1 MRKITLFLS
10 VLFMA
15 MVVKAQVQAT
25 TSLVHTASSF
35 CTSDKNSYTSTVDS
49 DKEVVNNSA
58 FNNTWQAAAYAEFS
72 VTLPEGNYSVKSAI
86 LTWTGIGE
94 SRNTRNTDV
103 LYANIGQALDY
114 EAMSAGTEKVNLD
127 ATKIESVTFPK
138 GEGATQNYT
147 TDVTDAVKMILEAG
161 QNYIIFKF
169 TNNPGGGHLVGK
181 GASENVPVLT
191 VELADASAMTTY
203 TVKYVDEAGNE
214 IAEAAVYDIVTG
226 EVASIADENKVAIWN
241 ADNTVK
247 YIYASCD
254 NESITTVAD
263 GASNVITATFR
274 EAATYSYTVN
284 GVDGEGNVLKIL
296 AASSNFEGESITV
309 PYNQYILVDD
319 VLYSASA
326 NNKEYN
332 TKITLSSDEQ
342 VSAITY
348 SASSISDVVYFS
360 EAEEIEGMTITTGGN
375 ANIRCSNAAG
385 GYNASAESVVVTTL
399 TPGVYNIA
407 AQVWGNA
414 GVEFNIVCGNDTLK
428 VSTKGYITSGNT
440 EFAVAEETEVVV
452 LPAGANGKC
461 LDWIYIQSVEKPL
474 VVTDGEDL
482 TATGSYSS
490 ASYVR
495 KFNTAYTYGTI
506 CLPFAPDAATCANY
520 TFYKL
525 AEVNSEALIFEEE
538 AEPKANTAYL
548 YKLNDG
554 VDAETAKTFTGGVT
568 TISDIVTEPVGG
580 WQFIG
585 SFAKTEITDLTGG
598 DYWAYQA
605 EYNSK
610 KDVLVKAGTKLVAHP
625 YRAYFK
631 FVPTEELNFTPAT
644 STMRMIIG
652 GKEGGAMEIQEVI
665 APEQVEGAA
674 FDLEGRPVE
683 NMQKGQ
689 IYIIGGKKVKK

>member
-49 DKEVVNNSA
+49 DKEVVNNSG

-191 VELADASAMTTY
+191 VELADASVMTTY
-203 TVKYVDEAGNE
+203 TIKYVDEAGNE

-226 EVASIADENKVAIWN
+226 EVASIADENKVAIWTP
-241 ADNTVK
+241 DKTKK
-247 YIYASCD
+247 YIYKSCD
-254 NESITTVAD
+254 KESVTTVAD
-263 GASNVITATFR
+263 GALNVITATFR

-284 GVDGEGNVLKIL
+284 GVDSEGNVLKVL

-360 EAEEIEGMTITTGGN
+360 EAEEIEGMTTTTGGN

-399 TPGVYNIA
+399 TPGVYNIV

-414 GVEFNIVCGNDTLK
+414 GVDFNIICGSNTLT
-428 VSTKGYITSGNT
+428 VSTKGYILSGNAEFVIT
-440 EFAVAEETEVVV
+440 EDTEVTV
-452 LPAGANGKC
+452 LQAGANGKC
-461 LDWIYIQSVEKPL
+461 IDWIYIQSVEKPL

-495 KFNTAYTYGTI
+495 KFNTEYTYGTI

-525 AEVNSEALIFEEE
+525 SEIGQTALYFEEE
-538 AEPKANTAYL
+538 TEPKANVAYL
-548 YKLNDG
+548 YKLKDD
-554 VDAETAKTFTGGVT
+554 VDAELAKTFTGGVT
-568 TISDIVTEPVGG
+568 TISDIVTEPLNG
-580 WQFIG
+580 WQLIG
-585 SFAKTEITDLTGG
+585 AFAKTVITEMTDGL
-598 DYWAYQA
+598 YYAYYA
-605 EYNSK
+605 EYNDK
-610 KDVLVKAGTKLVAHP
+610 KDVLVKANQQLTVNP

-631 FVPTEELNFTPAT
+631 FVETADEDVTPTTA
-644 STMRMIIG
+644 TMRIVFG
-652 GKEGGAMEIQEVI
+652 GKEGGAMDIQEVI
-665 APEQVEGAA
+665 TPEQIDGAI
-674 FDLEGRPVE
+674 FDLEGRPVQE
-683 NMQKGQ
+683 MQKGQ

>member
-10 VLFMA
+10 VLFKA
-15 MVVKAQVQAT
+15 QTETEAVVKMTWVDYNNPTTAMGEIPAGETARAGYNKISGGSVAFANTGWGENKITYIQVD
-25 TSLVHTASSF
+25 ASS
-35 CTSDKNSYTSTVDS
+35 CTDDIVGATLTIEVSGSSDGKRTTGWGVGYNSSVWSADMTYDSADKTITTLGGQLWTSTKSASTFEAKEFDILDAFKNDADA
-49 DKEVVNNSA
+49 DKIVTILVYE
-58 FNNTWQAAAYAEFS
+58 TAAAGGYIKNPK
-72 VTLPEGNYSVKSAI
+72 VTI
-86 LTWTGIGE
+86 L
-94 SRNTRNTDV
+94 
-103 LYANIGQALDY
+103 A
-114 EAMSAGTEKVNLD
+114 
-127 ATKIESVTFPK
+127 
-138 GEGATQNYT
+138 
-147 TDVTDAVKMILEAG
+147 
-161 QNYIIFKF
+161 
-169 TNNPGGGHLVGK
+169 
-181 GASENVPVLT
+181 
-191 VELADASAMTTY
+191 ADASAMTTY

-214 IAEAAVYDIVTG
+214 IADASVYDILTG

-284 GVDGEGNVLKIL
+284 AVDGEGNVLKEI
-296 AASSNFEGESITV
+296 AASVNLEGESVTI
-309 PYNQYILVDD
+309 PYNQHILVDD

-375 ANIRCSNAAG
+375 ANVRCSNAAG
-385 GYNASAESVVVTTL
+385 GYNASAEPIVVTTL
-399 TPGVYNIA
+399 TPGVYNIV

-414 GVEFNIVCGNDTLK
+414 GVDFNIICGSNTLT
-428 VSTKGYITSGNT
+428 VSTKGYILSGNAEFVIT
-440 EFAVAEETEVVV
+440 EDTEVTV
-452 LPAGANGKC
+452 LQAGANGKC
-461 LDWIYIQSVEKPL
+461 IDWIYIQSVEKPL

-495 KFNTAYTYGTI
+495 QFNTAYTYGTI

-538 AEPKANTAYL
+538 VAPKANTAYL